1 VKKEHGA
8 CKELKA
14 SSLFPRMLRNRKVP
28 VPFVALLMAGCGAIR
43 QAAVVAHDGNETKPL
58 GAPLAVGASIQPEV
72 SFDTQTGA
80 AQVLSLVSGR
90 ADVIAYERG
99 RLWAKAPGV
108 APILVLTPERV
119 VVDFYHLAT
128 AQATRLALH
137 RIDDEGKDLGEV
149 QEGIDLLVG
158 DSLYLS
164 PRIYAEA
171 QPLLG
176 DVSAEWSSV
185 PPIVD
190 VLRRGIP
197 STRRLVAR
205 RAGEAKLSVS
215 LGGTR
220 LELPV
225 RVFEA
230 PSSQRGV
237 SAGAK
242 P

>member
-1 VKKEHGA
+1 
-8 CKELKA
+8 
-14 SSLFPRMLRNRKVP
+14 MLRNRKVF
-28 VPFVALLMAGCGAIR
+28 VPFVALLLAGCGAMR
-43 QAAVVAHDGNETKPL
+43 QAAVVAHDGTETKPL
-58 GAPLAVGASIQPEV
+58 GAPLAVGASIEPEV
-72 SFDTQTGA
+72 SFDAQTGA
-80 AQVLSLVSGR
+80 TPRLSLVSGR
-90 ADVIAYERG
+90 ADVIAYERD

-108 APILVLTPERV
+108 APILVLTPEGV

-128 AQATRLALH
+128 ARATRIALH
-137 RIDDEGKDLGEV
+137 RINGEGKDLGEV
-149 QEGIDLLVG
+149 QEGIDLLMCE
-158 DSLYLS
+158 SLYLS
-164 PRIYAEA
+164 PRIYAGA
-171 QPLLG
+171 QQLMG
-176 DVSAEWSSV
+176 EVSAEWSSV

-205 RAGEAKLSVS
+205 SAGEAKLSVS
-215 LGGTR
+215 LAGTR

-230 PSSQRGV
+230 PGSQRGV